1 MTDLQHLLKQRG
13 VPDSA
18 VLAQPIAGPAE
29 VLSQLAATDFVVA
42 SRFHNVLLALM
53 LNKPVVSIS
62 YHDKVDALM
71 AGFGL
76 ATFCQ
81 DIERFDLDT
90 LTAQLTMLEQ
100 DATNLKPRIQ
110 QTADAYRDAL
120 DNQYERIVT
129 IVAA

>member
-1 MTDLQHLLKQRG
+1 
-13 VPDSA
+13 
-18 VLAQPIAGPAE
+18 
-29 VLSQLAATDFVVA
+29 
-42 SRFHNVLLALM
+42 M